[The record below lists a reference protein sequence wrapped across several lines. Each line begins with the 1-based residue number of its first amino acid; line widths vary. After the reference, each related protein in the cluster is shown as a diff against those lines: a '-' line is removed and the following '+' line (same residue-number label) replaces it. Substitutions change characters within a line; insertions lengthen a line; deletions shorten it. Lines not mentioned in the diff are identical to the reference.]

1 MFKPLGYDVTQPDP
15 NDLPPPVA
23 DFLPTTFLERG
34 IAVPFTTPILAG
46 TRARPGE
53 RVPMELIV
61 PSPSGGRGVYIL
73 PWQDISALCRP
84 TLHDARLT
92 ATIAGVQGVTPRTI
106 RKAARE
112 TAALGFAGRA
122 AAAAAAAAEAAERTA
137 SLTVNFELLL
147 ALVRRVEPPG
157 ECAIPPEQEQEQPA
171 ELERRARR
179 ATARIAPEFGRT
191 PEAIA
196 TTLEQLADVYSCIGI
211 GRTANTCRVPQLL
224 ARLIRL
230 RADLG
235 AYLLSNVGDSARDA
249 ALVASA
255 LDLTITC
262 ARVAITDSRHMSTDV
277 TLLIRKWILQPEA
290 VAQSVARA
298 DWLLDGWDRIA
309 ALWDTAQTPSD
320 QQLVLSEMCSLV
332 PSVPRE
338 VGSWVGHHLNMEAD
352 SKRHR
357 RKVVL
362 MQDWRTGR
370 SVVDVADLIGR
381 NESLIEQTV

>member
-1 MFKPLGYDVTQPDP
+1 MTQSD
-15 NDLPPPVA
+15 NQHLPPPVP

-46 TRARPGE
+46 TRARPGD
-53 RVPMELIV
+53 RVAMELIV

-84 TLHDARLT
+84 TLHDVRLT
-92 ATIAGVQGVTPRTI
+92 ATIAAVQGVTPSTI

-157 ECAIPPEQEQEQPA
+157 ESAIPPEQEQPA

-191 PEAIA
+191 PESIA
-196 TTLEQLADVYSCIGI
+196 TTLEQLAELYSCIGI
-211 GRTANTCRVPQLL
+211 GRTAHSCRVPQLL

-230 RADLG
+230 RAELA
-235 AYLLSNVGDSARDA
+235 AYLQRNVGETARDA
-249 ALVASA
+249 ALVAGA

-262 ARVAITDSRHMSTDV
+262 ARVTVADARNLSKDINV
-277 TLLIRKWILQPEA
+277 LLRKYILQPDSI
-290 VAQSVARA
+290 AQSVARA

-309 ALWDTAQTPSD
+309 ALWDSALATSNQGPILA
-320 QQLVLSEMCSLV
+320 EMCTLV
-332 PSVPRE
+332 PAVPRE
-338 VGSWVGHHLNMEAD
+338 VGAWVGHKLSIETD
-352 SKRHR
+352 VQRHR

-362 MQDWRTGR
+362 MEDWRTGR
-370 SVVDVADLIGR
+370 NVVDMIGR
-381 NESLIEQTV
+381 NESLVAHSK